1 MSLRISHLRLLDLIV
16 QSRRPQPQG
25 AAVRSSR
32 RTAGTNRME
41 RSLPSPAP
49 RATPRPRSAT
59 GCGDVRVGVRT
70 NAYPGICRTE
80 MNQESR
86 NALADQSPTLV
97 PSSYHPEAGDGVK
110 KNRPPYDRGVGDTEQ
125 AVSFHA
131 RCLGVSGIPC
141 GRNRP
146 EGIANWRMRI
156 PNGRGPRPKKS
167 EGVGNKPNRVNLLII
182 NGIHQ
187 KWERQTQG

>member
-1 MSLRISHLRLLDLIV
+1 MGYGVDSRNLDLQSLDPSRLTNKAIMNQESQMSLRISHLRLLDLIV

-97 PSSYHPEAGDGVK
+97 PSSYHPEAGEGVK
-110 KNRPPYDRGVGDTEQ
+110 RST
-125 AVSFHA
+125 A
-131 RCLGVSGIPC
+131 L
-141 GRNRP
+141 
-146 EGIANWRMRI
+146 
-156 PNGRGPRPKKS
+156 PN
-167 EGVGNKPNRVNLLII
+167 
-182 NGIHQ
+182 
-187 KWERQTQG
+187 